1 MKLMELVFKI
11 NKVEIFYVSFP
22 FNLRFYGERDLDL
35 DVEYFIP
42 IKTFSALL
50 LMIISPKNWW
60 EMRVKEI

>member
-1 MKLMELVFKI
+1 MELVFKI